1 MAWRNP
7 IRVALL
13 ALAVALVQVQA
24 QQNLDKPLLTIPL
37 HKDGE
42 QYALLDFF
50 SADPAHI
57 RATTDQFCGDHGFS
71 EADRQMI
78 IRHATAEISKV
89 QRTATHAQLP
99 EVNGVSGQGPA
110 QPAAA
115 KPATAPLLAQ
125 FMRANGLSA
134 ADVLHALADTL

>member
-57 RATTDQFCGDHGFS
+57 RATTDQFCDDHGFS

-89 QRTATHAQLP
+89 QRTATHQRRVELQVLELILVVPADWLDQRLLFHWAASHGHWL
-99 EVNGVSGQGPA
+99 VLSG
-110 QPAAA
+110 
-115 KPATAPLLAQ
+115 
-125 FMRANGLSA
+125 
-134 ADVLHALADTL
+134 